1 MTRGVLGA
9 GVLAVAARRP
19 AEPTGRASNSAA
31 PALDDDLG
39 ADGSLSTELK
49 LAHDGRR

>member
-9 GVLAVAARRP
+9 GVLAIAAPRP
-19 AEPTGRASNSAA
+19 AEPSGGASNTAA
-31 PALDDDLG
+31 PALNGDRG